1 MSART
6 VDPITLE
13 VARHRFSAIAD
24 EMGGVL
30 RRTSLSPNIKERADC
45 SAALFTADGE
55 MLAQAEHIPVH
66 LGSMPGSVAACIERF
81 DPVPGAQYAVNDP
94 FFGGTHLNDLTL
106 VAPVFVSGSHVA
118 WVANRAH
125 HADVGGEA
133 PGSMPAHAVTVDQEG
148 HRVPPTL
155 AVSEGAWLD
164 AFTTPFVTASRTPWE
179 RRGDLDAQM
188 GSNAVAVR
196 RLVELIER
204 EGADRYDDVTT
215 ALLDYGQRR
224 MEAALA
230 VLPDGSYAFEDYM
243 ELGDRDVA
251 IRATVGIDG
260 SSLTADF
267 SGTDPQVEA
276 NFNAVEA
283 VTRSCLYYAVRVA
296 TDPTI
301 PANGGCYRSLE
312 LRAPAGSIVNAQ
324 PPAAVAAG
332 NVETS
337 QRIADVLLGALA
349 QAAPERVPAASQGTM
364 NNVLVGNDDF
374 AYYETVAGG
383 QGARPGRD
391 GQSGIQTGM
400 TNTQNTPIEALHTH
414 YPFRVVAYTLRR
426 GSGGA
431 GAFRGGEGIRREL
444 RFDAPATL
452 SLMGERRRIP
462 PWGLAGGEPGA
473 LGEDW
478 LIRAGG
484 ARERLP
490 GKVTTEVDPG
500 DRLVVAYPRRRWLG
514 PPALL
519 RAGLRASWVRAPS
532 GAGPLRS
539 VAAGRFPF
547 SLLSGRRSIGWRPW
561 DR

>member
-1 MSART
+1 MSRRAI
-6 VDPITLE
+6 DPITLE
-13 VARHRFSAIAD
+13 VARNRFSAIAD
-24 EMGGVL
+24 EMGSVL

-45 SAALFTADGE
+45 SAAVFTADGE

-66 LGSMPGSVAACIERF
+66 LGSMPESVAACLRRF
-81 DPVPGAQYAVNDP
+81 DPRPGAQYAVNDP
-94 FFGGTHLNDLTL
+94 FHGGTHLNDLTV
-106 VAPVFVSGSHVA
+106 VAPVFVAGQHVA

-133 PGSMPAHAVTVDQEG
+133 PGSMPARATTVDQEG
-148 HRVPPTL
+148 HRVAPTL
-155 AVSEGAWLD
+155 AVSDGEWLD
-164 AFTTPFVTASRTPWE
+164 EFVGPFVAASRTPWE

-196 RLVELIER
+196 RLGELVQR
-204 EGADRYDDVTT
+204 EGRAHFRAVTE
-215 ALLDYGQRR
+215 ALLGYGQRR
-224 MEAALA
+224 MEAALDA
-230 VLPDGSYAFEDYM
+230 LPDGEYAYDDVM
-243 ELGDRDVA
+243 ELGSRDVA
-251 IRATVGIDG
+251 IRATVRIDG
-260 SSLTADF
+260 GSLEADF
-267 SGTDPQVEA
+267 SGTDPQVQA

-301 PANGGCYRSLE
+301 PANGGCYRPLSLH
-312 LRAPAGSIVNAQ
+312 APAGSIVNPR

-349 QAAPERVPAASQGTM
+349 QAAPDRVPAASQGTM
-364 NNVLVGNDDF
+364 NNVLVGNEDF

-400 TNTQNTPIEALHTH
+400 TNTQNTPIEALHAH
-414 YPFRVVAYTLRR
+414 YPFRVTAYTLRR

-431 GAFRGGEGIRREL
+431 GAYRGGDGVRREL
-444 RFDAPATL
+444 RFGARAVLT
-452 SLMGERRRIP
+452 LMGERRRHA

-473 LGEDW
+473 TGEDW

-484 ARERLP
+484 QPERLP
-490 GKVTTEVDPG
+490 GKVTVDVEPG
-500 DRLVVAYPRRRWLG
+500 DRLVVLTPGGGGW
-514 PPALL
+514 
-519 RAGLRASWVRAPS
+519 
-532 GAGPLRS
+532 
-539 VAAGRFPF
+539 
-547 SLLSGRRSIGWRPW
+547 GRR
-561 DR
+561 D